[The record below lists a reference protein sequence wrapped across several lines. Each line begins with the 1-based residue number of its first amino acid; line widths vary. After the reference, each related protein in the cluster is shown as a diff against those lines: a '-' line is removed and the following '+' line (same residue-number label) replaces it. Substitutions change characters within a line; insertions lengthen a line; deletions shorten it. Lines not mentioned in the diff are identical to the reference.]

1 MAYQDTYNQK
11 SLSEQNLVTTAE
23 TFQKKLIEAIR
34 GEDEYRKGS
43 VRAMPLS
50 ELPFFGV
57 GSWASTLSTG
67 ASSLFRIADV
77 NYYLELY
84 FDNQLITTL
93 GFPFDPASIQIERP
107 EATIL
112 THTFGGIIRE
122 SGETKINS
130 ITIVGQSGYA
140 ERLGYTRSGSYCYE
154 NGEVILHE
162 FDEFLKSYNYLCS
175 IFSNSA
181 VTGSLLSRF
190 KSNELAPFTY
200 MENRQL
206 LNSGNQNT
214 TVGTNRQKKNLFL
227 VLRCVKE
234 DLALKVEPES
244 FTYRKATN
252 SNRFGYVYELKFK
265 SYGNY
270 GLATRDNFI
279 TAALKLAAAKV
290 RMVAGLAAVA
300 RNILLNIEAD
310 YIAPILGLFN
320 TLDSV
325 CREFNGMISA
335 GKGLGEGVIAIAN
348 EIVNLVNSIQNTLST
363 VAPYTGIGI
372 IGPVIPIAGGIGQD
386 LEIFPSGTENT
397 TTQYSQKEDEINAL
411 LNSSQMQFENAQ
423 KALINSNIDIIN
435 LTEQFQNNIFAK
447 NNKLKQQLDN
457 LQMTRRMLTGFD
469 YNVSEDAQNNL
480 SSLKAVLNQLYY
492 ATEGVRSLIPKNFDK
507 SKLGNFSNYTNYSSK
522 FDLDEQEINYST
534 YVLKENENLRTTA
547 FKFFGNV
554 DALNEIIFLNGWLDA
569 NRKGDGSWATAG
581 DTVKIPG
588 GNQNLYKRSPYEVDI
603 KMPFDD
609 IKFDSF
615 ENDIKLSYGIENI
628 EQQIKNIFLTHENE
642 LMLSLGYG
650 LGSIMGVQNIPFLK
664 TRIKQQIL
672 SDARFKGVLFNEIK
686 VEQDKLLLNLDIK
699 LKTNNSININ
709 TIIAV

>member
-11 SLSEQNLVTTAE
+11 SLVEQNLVNTAN

-84 FDNQLITTL
+84 FDNQLITTI
-93 GFPFDPASIQIERP
+93 GFPFDPSSVIIQRP
-107 EATIL
+107 EATLL

-122 SGETKINS
+122 SAETKINS
-130 ITIVGQSGYA
+130 ISIIGQSGYA

-190 KSNELAPFTY
+190 KDTGLKPFSY
-200 MENRQL
+200 LENRQL
-206 LNSGNQNT
+206 LKSGNENST
-214 TVGTNRQKKNLFL
+214 TGTYKLNKNLFL

-234 DLALKVEPES
+234 DLALKVEPTLFS
-244 FTYRKATN
+244 YRKATN
-252 SNRFGYVYELKFK
+252 TNKFGYVYELKFN

-300 RNILLNIEAD
+300 KNILLNIEAD
-310 YIAPILGLFN
+310 YVAPILGLFN
-320 TLDSV
+320 ALDNV

-372 IGPVIPIAGGIGQD
+372 IGPTIPVAGGIGQD

-397 TTQYSQKEDEINAL
+397 TTQYSQKENEINEL
-411 LNSSQMQFENAQ
+411 INSNQMQFENAQ

-435 LTEQFQNNIFAK
+435 LTEQLQNNIFAK

-457 LQMTRRMLTGFD
+457 LQMTRRMLIGFD
-469 YNVSEDAQNNL
+469 YDVSQNNQANL
-480 SSLKAVLNQLYY
+480 SSLKSVLNQLYY
-492 ATEGVRSLIPKNFDK
+492 AAEGVRSLIPKDFDT
-507 SKLGNFSNYTNYSSK
+507 SKLNNYADYTNYSST
-522 FDLDEQEINYST
+522 FDIDEQESNYST
-534 YVLKENENLRTTA
+534 YVLKENENLRTVA
-547 FKFFGNV
+547 FKFFGNT
-554 DALNEIIFLNGWLDA
+554 DGLSQLIFLNGWLDA
-569 NRKGDGSWATAG
+569 LRKGDGSYAAG
-581 DTVKIPG
+581 GDVIKIPG
-588 GNQNLYKRSPYEVDI
+588 GNQNIYKRSSYEVDI
-603 KMPFDD
+603 KMPYDD
-609 IKFDSF
+609 IKFDTT

-628 EQQIKNIFLTHENE
+628 EQQIKNLFLTGENE

-650 LGSIMGVQNIPFLK
+650 LASLIGVQNIPFLK
-664 TRIKQQIL
+664 TKIKQQIL
-672 SDARFKGVLFNEIK
+672 ADTRFKGVQFNDIS
-686 VEQDKLLLNLDIK
+686 VEGDKLLINIDVK
-699 LKTNNSININ
+699 LKTDNSVNIN